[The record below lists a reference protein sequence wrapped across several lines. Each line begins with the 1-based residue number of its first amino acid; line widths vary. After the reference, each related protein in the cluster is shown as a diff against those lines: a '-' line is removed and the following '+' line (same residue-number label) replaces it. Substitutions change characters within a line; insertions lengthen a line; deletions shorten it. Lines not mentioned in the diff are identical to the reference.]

1 MPQGPLAALQFALN
15 PSLVSKP
22 LNSDASGNLLV
33 NVNANASASTGFP
46 YQLVAASQTNAGLGV
61 AGAIGDYL
69 QGFLIVPAI
78 AACGVV
84 TIKDN
89 TTAIISFPGG
99 GTTALPNLEPIWVP
113 VGAQSQLGGWTVT
126 TGASV
131 SVVAVGKFA

>member
-1 MPQGPLAALQFALN
+1 MPQGPIAALQFALN

-22 LNSDASGNLLV
+22 LNSDTSGNLLV
-33 NVNANASASTGFP
+33 SVNANPNASVGLP
-46 YQLVAASQTNAGLGV
+46 YQLVAASQTAAGLGA

-69 QGFLIVPAI
+69 EGFLIIPAT

-84 TIKDN
+84 TIKDL
-89 TTAIISFPGG
+89 TTTIIAFPGG
-99 GTTALPNLEPIWVP
+99 GTTALPSLAPIWVP
-113 VGAQSQLGGWTVT
+113 VGAPSQLGGWTVT